1 MIKKLTLL
9 IFALGT
15 LAVYGQN
22 QESVS
27 IHNNDKIQV
36 GVYFSSDICYRTL
49 KENEANDTSAASFI
63 TYRNLTEEP
72 KTGFTTAISFNYKLS
87 KKVYFETGLQYSNK
101 GYQVYN
107 RYLQVIQNFPWINNF
122 YPMNLH
128 NKKYQSYFLGNRYFA
143 FLCDLL

>member
-107 RYLQVIQNFPWINNF
+107 RYLQVIQNDSIELHSIFKDNF
-122 YPMNLH
+122 QYISIPIKFYAYLS
-128 NKKYQSYFLGNRYFA
+128 KKKGTV
-143 FLCDLL
+143 